1 MQAGE
6 LGRVSCE
13 FDFFGLK
20 SLSEAIAFICY
31 ASRVKTELLKFSMD
45 IRKNI
50 IESHDRVWDELA
62 KPGAV
67 LSGGERIAVAQEIR
81 ASRTCRFCIENKRS
95 LGLSPGLGEHES
107 TDPSF
112 PKARLE
118 LIHRLMN
125 DPGRISRAW
134 VENLR
139 FEGVGDVEYVEIAGL
154 VSSVCVVDT
163 FCQAL
168 GLTLRQLPKAIS
180 SENNYKRPATA
191 EDEGAYV
198 PMIAV
203 DRLQVDYSDLYDLNH
218 WVPNVHRAF
227 SLIPDVVRLADDLMA
242 SHYFPYESVPRYADQ
257 NHDYAISKTQM
268 ELIASRVSINN
279 DCFY

>member
-1 MQAGE
+1 MA
-6 LGRVSCE
+6 V
-13 FDFFGLK
+13 
-20 SLSEAIAFICY
+20 ICY
-31 ASRVKTELLKFSMD
+31 ALRLKIELMKFSME
-45 IRKNI
+45 IRQNI

-67 LSGGERIAVAQEIR
+67 LSGEERIAVAREIR
-81 ASRTCRFCIENKRS
+81 AARTCRFCIENKRS

-125 DPGRISRAW
+125 DPGRITRAW
-134 VENLR
+134 VDNLR
-139 FEGVGDVEYVEIAGL
+139 AKGLGDVEYVEIAGL

-163 FCQAL
+163 FCEAL
-168 GLTLRQLPKAIS
+168 GLQLRLLPAAIS
-180 SENNYKRPATA
+180 GKKNYKRPATA

-203 DRLQVDYSDLYDLNH
+203 DRLQDDYSDLYDLNH

-257 NHDYAISKTQM
+257 NHEYAVSKTQM

>member
-1 MQAGE
+1 M
-6 LGRVSCE
+6 L
-13 FDFFGLK
+13 
-20 SLSEAIAFICY
+20 LSEGETIICY
-31 ASRVKTELLKFSMD
+31 SLRVKTQFMKFIME

-50 IESHDRVWDELA
+50 IDSHDRVWDELA
-62 KPGAV
+62 KPGAI
-67 LSGGERIAVAQEIR
+67 LSGEERIAVVREVR
-81 ASRTCRFCIENKRS
+81 AARDCRFCIENKRS
-95 LGLSPGLGEHES
+95 LGLSPALGEHDS
-107 TDPSF
+107 VDPNF
-112 PKARLE
+112 PRARLD

-139 FEGVGDVEYVEIAGL
+139 AEGVGDVEYVEIAGL

-168 GLTLRQLPKAIS
+168 GLTPRPLPKAIPGQS
-180 SENNYKRPATA
+180 NYKRPATA

-203 DRLQVDYSDLYDLNH
+203 DRLQDDYSDLYDSNH

-227 SLIPDVVRLADDLMA
+227 SLVPDVVRLADDLME

-257 NHDYAISKTQM
+257 NHDYAISKIQM
-268 ELIASRVSINN
+268 ELIASRVSMNN

>member
-1 MQAGE
+1 
-6 LGRVSCE
+6 
-13 FDFFGLK
+13 
-20 SLSEAIAFICY
+20 
-31 ASRVKTELLKFSMD
+31 
-45 IRKNI
+45 
-50 IESHDRVWDELA
+50 
-62 KPGAV
+62 
-67 LSGGERIAVAQEIR
+67 
-81 ASRTCRFCIENKRS
+81 
-95 LGLSPGLGEHES
+95 
-107 TDPSF
+107 
-112 PKARLE
+112 
-118 LIHRLMN
+118 MN

-134 VENLR
+134 VENLHS
-139 FEGVGDVEYVEIAGL
+139 EGVGDVEYVEIAGL
-154 VSSVCVVDT
+154 VSSICVVDT

-168 GLTLRQLPKAIS
+168 GLTLRPLPKAIS

-203 DRLQVDYSDLYDLNH
+203 DRLQDDYSDLYDSNY

-227 SLIPDVVRLADDLMA
+227 SLVPDVVRLADDLMA